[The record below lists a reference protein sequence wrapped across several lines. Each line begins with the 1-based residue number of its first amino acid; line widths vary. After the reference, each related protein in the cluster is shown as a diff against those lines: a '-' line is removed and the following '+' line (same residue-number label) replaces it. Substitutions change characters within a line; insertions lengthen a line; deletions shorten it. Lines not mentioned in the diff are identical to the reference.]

1 MTVLCCKAL
10 ENGSSC
16 EEVERN
22 TRLRPVFP
30 PKLLSWR
37 RRFLRALQW
46 NRAQSRLLYFLIIGQ
61 FVVCPHLTQWQRN
74 VPSSILGGTYI
85 FLFSLLFPFFFF
97 FFYLFFFFI
106 YILPIVVLFCIFIYV
121 FFSLFI
127 LFILFPIAF
136 SYFPVFLITS
146 CRSSEEQR
154 QNLRLTYF

>member
-1 MTVLCCKAL
+1 MLCCKAL

-97 FFYLFFFFI
+97 PLIYIYIYI

>member
-1 MTVLCCKAL
+1 MLCFKAL

-22 TRLRPVFP
+22 TRLRPVSP

-97 FFYLFFFFI
+97 FFPLIYIYI
-106 YILPIVVLFCIFIYV
+106 YILPIVVLFCIFIYMS
-121 FFSLFI
+121 FSVYSFYLFYSPLPLVI
-127 LFILFPIAF
+127 SL
-136 SYFPVFLITS
+136 
-146 CRSSEEQR
+146 SS
-154 QNLRLTYF
+154 

>member
-1 MTVLCCKAL
+1 MLCFKAL

-37 RRFLRALQW
+37 RRFLRGLQW

-97 FFYLFFFFI
+97 FFSFNI
-106 YILPIVVLFCIFIYV
+106 YIYIYFTYCSFVLYLYIYV

>member
-1 MTVLCCKAL
+1 MLCCKAL

-97 FFYLFFFFI
+97 FPLIYIYI

>member
-1 MTVLCCKAL
+1 MLCCKAL

-16 EEVERN
+16 EEIERN

-97 FFYLFFFFI
+97 FFFFFLVVVVVCLFFFFSFNI
-106 YILPIVVLFCIFIYV
+106 YIYIYFFYVL
-121 FFSLFI
+121 
-127 LFILFPIAF
+127 
-136 SYFPVFLITS
+136 
-146 CRSSEEQR
+146 
-154 QNLRLTYF
+154 